1 MPRRKQ
7 GAVLPLELDLLDAL
21 IQAGEPTHG
30 FALAA
35 SLATGDGRPLTA
47 HGTLY
52 KALGRMQE
60 RGLVSSSWEDKAEAT
75 AQGRPPRRCYEV
87 TGEGRAVAH
96 AAAAARST
104 AGVRASFVVG
114 GAA

>member
-21 IQAGEPTHG
+21 IDAGEPTHG

-60 RGLVSSSWEDKAEAT
+60 RGLVSSSWEDKAEAN

-96 AAAAARST
+96 AAAAARSSATGRT
-104 AGVRASFVVG
+104 AFVLG
-114 GAA
+114 GTA

>member
-21 IQAGEPTHG
+21 IDAGEPTHG

-60 RGLVSSSWEDKAEAT
+60 RGLVSSSWEDKAEAN
-75 AQGRPPRRCYEV
+75 AQGRPPRRRYEV

-96 AAAAARST
+96 AAVAARSGSAGRAPLILGGT
-104 AGVRASFVVG
+104 A
-114 GAA
+114 

>member
-1 MPRRKQ
+1 MPRRRP
-7 GAVLPLELDLLDAL
+7 GTLLPLELDLLEAL
-21 IQAGEPTHG
+21 LAAAEPVHG

-35 SLATGDGRPLTA
+35 SIAERDGGALTA

-60 RGLVSSSWEDKAEAT
+60 RGLVTSSWEDKAEAT

-96 AAAAARST
+96 AAAASRAASSSHLLAGGT
-104 AGVRASFVVG
+104 A
-114 GAA
+114 

>member
-1 MPRRKQ
+1 MPRRKR

-21 IQAGEPTHG
+21 LEAGEPTHG

-35 SLATGDGRPLTA
+35 SLAAGDGRELTA

-60 RGLVSSSWEDKAEAT
+60 RGLVSSSWEDKAEAN

-87 TGEGRAVAH
+87 TGEGRAVDH
-96 AAAAARST
+96 AAAAARSSET
-104 AGVRASFVVG
+104 SRAAFVMG
-114 GAA
+114 GPA